1 MLSVR
6 SHQNVD
12 TYLLGSYYISVE
24 WITIVLRLAVSI
36 VIGGLVGLEREL
48 EHKPAGL
55 RTIILVC
62 LGSTIFML
70 IGLELGLASSELGRI
85 VAGAV
90 TGIGFL
96 GAGAIIRA
104 RGEVYGLTT
113 AATIWLASG
122 LGLAIGAGYY
132 VLAIIACISVLIV
145 LRILGIVERIISKK

>member
-1 MLSVR
+1 M
-6 SHQNVD
+6 
-12 TYLLGSYYISVE
+12 E
-24 WITIVLRLAVSI
+24 WTTIVIRLAVSI
-36 VIGGLVGLEREL
+36 VIGGLIGLEREL

-70 IGLELGLASSELGRI
+70 VGFELGLLGTEMGRI
-85 VAGAV
+85 VAGVV
-90 TGIGFL
+90 TGVGFL

-132 VLAIIACISVLIV
+132 MLAITASVFVLIV
-145 LRILGIVERIISKK
+145 LRILGIVEKALSRK

>member
-1 MLSVR
+1 MDVMTIIIR
-6 SHQNVD
+6 VA
-12 TYLLGSYYISVE
+12 IS
-24 WITIVLRLAVSI
+24 IG
-36 VIGGLVGLEREL
+36 IGGLVGLEREL

-62 LGSTIFML
+62 LGSTLFML
-70 IGLELGLASSELGRI
+70 IGYELGLIASELGRI
-85 VAGAV
+85 VAGVV

-122 LGLAIGAGYY
+122 LGIAIGAGYY
-132 VLAIIACISVLIV
+132 ILAIVACVSVLIV
-145 LRILGIVERIISKK
+145 LRLLGIVERILNRK

>member
-1 MLSVR
+1 MDVMTIIIR
-6 SHQNVD
+6 VA
-12 TYLLGSYYISVE
+12 IS
-24 WITIVLRLAVSI
+24 IG
-36 VIGGLVGLEREL
+36 IGGLIGLEREL

-70 IGLELGLASSELGRI
+70 IGYELGFVGSELGRI
-85 VAGAV
+85 VAGVV

-122 LGLAIGAGYY
+122 LGLAVGAGYY
-132 VLAIIACISVLIV
+132 ILAIIACVSVLIV
-145 LRILGIVERIISKK
+145 LRLLGIVERALSRK

>member
-1 MLSVR
+1 M
-6 SHQNVD
+6 
-12 TYLLGSYYISVE
+12 E
-24 WITIVLRLAVSI
+24 WTTIVIRLAVSI
-36 VIGGLVGLEREL
+36 VVGGLIGLEREL

-70 IGLELGLASSELGRI
+70 VGFNLGLVSSELGRI
-85 VAGAV
+85 VAGVV

-132 VLAIIACISVLIV
+132 ILAIIASAFVLVV
-145 LRILGIVERIISKK
+145 LRILGILERALSKK

>member
-1 MLSVR
+1 M
-6 SHQNVD
+6 
-12 TYLLGSYYISVE
+12 E
-24 WITIVLRLAVSI
+24 WITIVIRLAMSI
-36 VIGGLVGLEREL
+36 AIGGLVGIEREL

-70 IGLELGLASSELGRI
+70 IGFELGLIGSELGRI
-85 VAGAV
+85 IAGVV

-132 VLAIIACISVLIV
+132 ILAIIACIFVLVV
-145 LRILGIVERIISKK
+145 LRILGFVEKALSKK

>member
-1 MLSVR
+1 M
-6 SHQNVD
+6 
-12 TYLLGSYYISVE
+12 E
-24 WITIVLRLAVSI
+24 WTTIVLRLAASV
-36 VIGGLVGLEREL
+36 VIGGLIGLEREL

-70 IGLELGLASSELGRI
+70 VGLELGLAISELGRI
-85 VAGAV
+85 VAGVV
-90 TGIGFL
+90 TGVGFL

-132 VLAIIACISVLIV
+132 VLAIIASISVLIV
-145 LRILGIVERIISKK
+145 LRILGILEKALSKKQPS

>member
-1 MLSVR
+1 M
-6 SHQNVD
+6 
-12 TYLLGSYYISVE
+12 
-24 WITIVLRLAVSI
+24 IVIRLAVSI
-36 VIGGLVGLEREL
+36 VIGGLIGLEREL

-55 RTIILVC
+55 RTIMLVC

-70 IGLELGLASSELGRI
+70 IGAELGLVSSELGRI
-85 VAGAV
+85 VAGVV

-122 LGLAIGAGYY
+122 LGLAIGAGYFL
-132 VLAIIACISVLIV
+132 LAIIAAIFVLVV
-145 LRILGIVERIISKK
+145 LRLFGVVEKILGRK

>member
-1 MLSVR
+1 MSVMTIIVR
-6 SHQNVD
+6 VA
-12 TYLLGSYYISVE
+12 IS
-24 WITIVLRLAVSI
+24 IG
-36 VIGGLVGLEREL
+36 IGGLVGLEREL

-70 IGLELGLASSELGRI
+70 IGHELGLINSELGRI
-85 VAGAV
+85 VAGVV

-122 LGLAIGAGYY
+122 LGLAVGAGFYM
-132 VLAIIACISVLIV
+132 LAIIACISVLVV
-145 LRILGIVERIISKK
+145 LRLLGIVEKIINRK

>member
-1 MLSVR
+1 M
-6 SHQNVD
+6 
-12 TYLLGSYYISVE
+12 E
-24 WITIVLRLAVSI
+24 WITIVIRLAMSI
-36 VIGGLVGLEREL
+36 AIGGLIGIEREL

-70 IGLELGLASSELGRI
+70 TGFELGLIGSELGRI
-85 VAGAV
+85 VAGVV

-113 AATIWLASG
+113 AATICWRVGLDWRSG
-122 LGLAIGAGYY
+122 P
-132 VLAIIACISVLIV
+132 VTTF
-145 LRILGIVERIISKK
+145 

>member
-1 MLSVR
+1 M
-6 SHQNVD
+6 
-12 TYLLGSYYISVE
+12 E
-24 WITIVLRLAVSI
+24 WTTIVIRLAASI
-36 VIGGLVGLEREL
+36 VIGGLIGLEREL

-70 IGLELGLASSELGRI
+70 IGFELGLASSELGRI
-85 VAGAV
+85 VAGTV

-132 VLAIIACISVLIV
+132 ILAIIACVSVLMV
-145 LRILGIVERIISKK
+145 LRILGIVERFISKK

>member
-1 MLSVR
+1 M
-6 SHQNVD
+6 
-12 TYLLGSYYISVE
+12 E
-24 WITIVLRLAVSI
+24 WTTIVIRLAISI
-36 VIGGLVGLEREL
+36 VVGGLIGLEREL

-70 IGLELGLASSELGRI
+70 IGLELGLASSEMGRI
-85 VAGAV
+85 VAGVV

-122 LGLAIGAGYY
+122 LGLAIGIGYY
-132 VLAIIACISVLIV
+132 ILAIIASAFVLVV
-145 LRILGIVERIISKK
+145 LRILGILERALSKK

>member
-1 MLSVR
+1 MVW
-6 SHQNVD
+6 
-12 TYLLGSYYISVE
+12 TE
-24 WITIVLRLAVSI
+24 IVVRLAVS
-36 VIGGLVGLEREL
+36 VAIGGLIGLEREL

-62 LGSTIFML
+62 LGSTIFIL
-70 IGLELGLASSELGRI
+70 LGLELGLVNSEPGRI
-85 VAGAV
+85 VAGVV

-132 VLAIIACISVLIV
+132 LLAITACVFVLIV
-145 LRILGIVERIISKK
+145 LRILGIVERALSKS

>member
-1 MLSVR
+1 MELM
-6 SHQNVD
+6 
-12 TYLLGSYYISVE
+12 
-24 WITIVLRLAVSI
+24 TIILRLAVSI

-62 LGSTIFML
+62 LGSTIFIL
-70 IGLELGLASSELGRI
+70 IGFELGLVSSELGRI
-85 VAGAV
+85 VAGVV
-90 TGIGFL
+90 TGVGFL

-132 VLAIIACISVLIV
+132 ALAITASIFVLII
-145 LRILGIVERIISKK
+145 LRILGFVEKTLSKK

>member
-1 MLSVR
+1 M
-6 SHQNVD
+6 
-12 TYLLGSYYISVE
+12 E
-24 WITIVLRLAVSI
+24 WITILIRLAVSI
-36 VIGGLVGLEREL
+36 VVGGLIGLEREL

-70 IGLELGLASSELGRI
+70 IGLELGLVSSEMGRI
-85 VAGAV
+85 VAGVV

-113 AATIWLASG
+113 AATIWLSSG
-122 LGLAIGAGYY
+122 LGLAIGIGYY
-132 VLAIIACISVLIV
+132 ILAIIASVFVLVV
-145 LRILGIVERIISKK
+145 LRILGILERALSKK

>member
-1 MLSVR
+1 M
-6 SHQNVD
+6 
-12 TYLLGSYYISVE
+12 E
-24 WITIVLRLAVSI
+24 WTTIVIRLATSI
-36 VIGGLVGLEREL
+36 MIGGLVGLEREL

-90 TGIGFL
+90 TGVGFL

-113 AATIWLASG
+113 AATIWLVSG

-132 VLAIIACISVLIV
+132 LLAIIACVSVLIV
-145 LRILGIVERIISKK
+145 LRILGIVEKTMSRK

>member
-1 MLSVR
+1 M
-6 SHQNVD
+6 
-12 TYLLGSYYISVE
+12 E
-24 WITIVLRLAVSI
+24 WTTIVIRLAVSI
-36 VIGGLVGLEREL
+36 AIGGLIGLEREL

-70 IGLELGLASSELGRI
+70 IGLELGLLGTELGRI
-85 VAGAV
+85 IAGVV
-90 TGIGFL
+90 TGVGFL

-132 VLAIIACISVLIV
+132 IIAALSVISALIV
-145 LRILGIVERIISKK
+145 LRILGIVENALSKRSKL

>member
-1 MLSVR
+1 M
-6 SHQNVD
+6 
-12 TYLLGSYYISVE
+12 E
-24 WITIVLRLAVSI
+24 WMTIIIRVAVSI
-36 VIGGLVGLEREL
+36 GIGGLIGLEREL
-48 EHKPAGL
+48 GHKPAGL

-62 LGSTIFML
+62 LGSTLFML
-70 IGLELGLASSELGRI
+70 IGYELGLVSSELGRI
-85 VAGAV
+85 VAGVV

-132 VLAIIACISVLIV
+132 MLAIITCVSVLVV
-145 LRILGIVERIISKK
+145 LRLLGIVERAIHK

>member
-1 MLSVR
+1 M
-6 SHQNVD
+6 
-12 TYLLGSYYISVE
+12 E
-24 WITIVLRLAVSI
+24 WTTIVIRIAVSI
-36 VIGGLVGLEREL
+36 AVGGLIGIEREL

-70 IGLELGLASSELGRI
+70 LGIQLGLLGNEIGRI
-85 VAGAV
+85 LAGAI

-104 RGEVYGLTT
+104 RGEVHGLTT
-113 AATIWLASG
+113 AATIWLVSG

-132 VLAIIACISVLIV
+132 ILAIIASVSVLIV
-145 LRILGIVERIISKK
+145 LRILGIVEKALSKK

>member
-1 MLSVR
+1 M
-6 SHQNVD
+6 
-12 TYLLGSYYISVE
+12 E
-24 WITIVLRLAVSI
+24 ITTIIIRLAISI
-36 VIGGLVGLEREL
+36 AIGGVIGIERAL
-48 EHKPAGL
+48 EHNPAGL

-70 IGLELGLASSELGRI
+70 IGLELGLAGSELGRI
-85 VAGAV
+85 IAGVV

-132 VLAIIACISVLIV
+132 ILAIIACAFVLVV
-145 LRILGIVERIISKK
+145 LRILGIVEKALSKK

>member
-1 MLSVR
+1 MTIIVR
-6 SHQNVD
+6 VA
-12 TYLLGSYYISVE
+12 IS
-24 WITIVLRLAVSI
+24 IG
-36 VIGGLVGLEREL
+36 IGGLVGLEREL

-70 IGLELGLASSELGRI
+70 IGHELGLINSELGRI
-85 VAGAV
+85 VAGVV

-122 LGLAIGAGYY
+122 LGLAVGAGFYM
-132 VLAIIACISVLIV
+132 LAIIACISVLVV
-145 LRILGIVERIISKK
+145 LRLLGIVEKIINRK

>member
-1 MLSVR
+1 M
-6 SHQNVD
+6 D
-12 TYLLGSYYISVE
+12 
-24 WITIVLRLAVSI
+24 ITTIITRLAVSI
-36 VIGGLVGLEREL
+36 AIGGVIGIEREF

-70 IGLELGLASSELGRI
+70 IGLELGLAGSELGRI
-85 VAGAV
+85 VAGVV

-122 LGLAIGAGYY
+122 LGLAVGAGYFL
-132 VLAIIACISVLIV
+132 LAIISGLFVLVILRLLGVVEKV
-145 LRILGIVERIISKK
+145 LSKK

>member
-1 MLSVR
+1 MDVTTIIIR
-6 SHQNVD
+6 VA
-12 TYLLGSYYISVE
+12 IS
-24 WITIVLRLAVSI
+24 IG
-36 VIGGLVGLEREL
+36 IGGFVGLEREL

-62 LGSTIFML
+62 LGSTLFML
-70 IGLELGLASSELGRI
+70 IGYELGLIGSELGRI
-85 VAGAV
+85 VAGVV

-122 LGLAIGAGYY
+122 LGIAIGAGYY
-132 VLAIIACISVLIV
+132 ILAIVACVSVLIV
-145 LRILGIVERIISKK
+145 LRLLGIVERALSRKQSG

>member
-1 MLSVR
+1 M
-6 SHQNVD
+6 
-12 TYLLGSYYISVE
+12 E
-24 WITIVLRLAVSI
+24 WKILVIRLAISI
-36 VIGGLVGLEREL
+36 AIGGLIGIEREL

-70 IGLELGLASSELGRI
+70 IGIDLGLLGNEIGRI
-85 VAGAV
+85 VAGVV

-132 VLAIIACISVLIV
+132 ILAIIASVSVLIV
-145 LRILGIVERIISKK
+145 LRILGIVEKALSKK

>member
-1 MLSVR
+1 MVW
-6 SHQNVD
+6 
-12 TYLLGSYYISVE
+12 TE
-24 WITIVLRLAVSI
+24 IVVRLAVS
-36 VIGGLVGLEREL
+36 VAIGGLIGLEREL

-62 LGSTIFML
+62 LGSTIFIL
-70 IGLELGLASSELGRI
+70 LGLELGLVNSELGRI
-85 VAGAV
+85 VAGVV

-132 VLAIIACISVLIV
+132 LLAITACVFVLIV
-145 LRILGIVERIISKK
+145 LRILGIVERALSKS

>member
-1 MLSVR
+1 M
-6 SHQNVD
+6 
-12 TYLLGSYYISVE
+12 E
-24 WITIVLRLAVSI
+24 ITTIITRLAISI
-36 VIGGLVGLEREL
+36 IIGGVIGIEREL

-70 IGLELGLASSELGRI
+70 IGLELGTETGRI
-85 VAGAV
+85 AAGVV
-90 TGIGFL
+90 TGVGFL

-122 LGLAIGAGYY
+122 LGLAIGVGNYL
-132 VLAIIACISVLIV
+132 LAIIASVFVLVV
-145 LRILGIVERIISKK
+145 LRILGIVERNLTRK

>member
-1 MLSVR
+1 M
-6 SHQNVD
+6 
-12 TYLLGSYYISVE
+12 E
-24 WITIVLRLAVSI
+24 WTTIVIRLAVSI
-36 VIGGLVGLEREL
+36 VIGGLIGLEREL

-70 IGLELGLASSELGRI
+70 VGFELGLLGTEMGRI
-85 VAGAV
+85 VAGVV
-90 TGIGFL
+90 TGVGFL

-132 VLAIIACISVLIV
+132 ILAITASVFVLVV
-145 LRILGIVERIISKK
+145 LRILGIVEKALSRK

>member
-1 MLSVR
+1 M
-6 SHQNVD
+6 
-12 TYLLGSYYISVE
+12 E
-24 WITIVLRLAVSI
+24 WITIVIRLAVSI
-36 VIGGLVGLEREL
+36 VIGGLICLEREL

-70 IGLELGLASSELGRI
+70 IGFELGLLGTELGRI
-85 VAGAV
+85 VAGVV
-90 TGIGFL
+90 TGVGFL

-132 VLAIIACISVLIV
+132 LLAITSSVFVLVV
-145 LRILGIVERIISKK
+145 LRILGIVERNLSRK

>member
-1 MLSVR
+1 M
-6 SHQNVD
+6 
-12 TYLLGSYYISVE
+12 E
-24 WITIVLRLAVSI
+24 WVTIVIRITISI
-36 VIGGLVGLEREL
+36 VVGGLIGLEREL

-70 IGLELGLASSELGRI
+70 MGIELGLLGNEIGRI
-85 VAGAV
+85 VAGVV
-90 TGIGFL
+90 TGVGFL

-132 VLAIIACISVLIV
+132 ILAIIASASVLIV
-145 LRILGIVERIISKK
+145 LRILGIVEKALSKK

>member
-1 MLSVR
+1 MDVTTIIIR
-6 SHQNVD
+6 VA
-12 TYLLGSYYISVE
+12 IS
-24 WITIVLRLAVSI
+24 IG
-36 VIGGLVGLEREL
+36 IGGLVGLEREL

-62 LGSTIFML
+62 LGSTLFML
-70 IGLELGLASSELGRI
+70 IGYELGLIGSELGRI
-85 VAGAV
+85 VAGVV

-122 LGLAIGAGYY
+122 LGIAIGAGYY
-132 VLAIIACISVLIV
+132 KLAIVACVSVLIV
-145 LRILGIVERIISKK
+145 LRLLGIVERVINRK

>member
-1 MLSVR
+1 M
-6 SHQNVD
+6 D
-12 TYLLGSYYISVE
+12 IS
-24 WITIVLRLAVSI
+24 TIVIRVAISI
-36 VIGGLVGLEREL
+36 GIGGLVRLEREL

-70 IGLELGLASSELGRI
+70 IGYELGLINTESGRI
-85 VAGAV
+85 VAGVV

-104 RGEVYGLTT
+104 RGDVYGLTT

-122 LGLAIGAGYY
+122 LGLAVGAGFY
-132 VLAIIACISVLIV
+132 VLAIIACVSVLIV
-145 LRILGIVERIISKK
+145 LRLLGIVEKIINRK

>member
-1 MLSVR
+1 M
-6 SHQNVD
+6 
-12 TYLLGSYYISVE
+12 E
-24 WITIVLRLAVSI
+24 WTTIVIRLAVSI
-36 VIGGLVGLEREL
+36 VVGGLIGLEREL

-70 IGLELGLASSELGRI
+70 VGFELGLLGTEMGRI
-85 VAGAV
+85 VAGVV
-90 TGIGFL
+90 TGVGFL

-132 VLAIIACISVLIV
+132 ILAITSSVFVLVV
-145 LRILGIVERIISKK
+145 LRILGIVEKALSRK